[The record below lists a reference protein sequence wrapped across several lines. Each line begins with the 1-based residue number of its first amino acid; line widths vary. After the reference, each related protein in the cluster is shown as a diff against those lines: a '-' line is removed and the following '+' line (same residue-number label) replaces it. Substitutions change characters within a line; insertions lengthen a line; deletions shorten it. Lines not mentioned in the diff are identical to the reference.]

1 MKKGLIKMDFI
12 APFVN
17 SICYAPTIGCASLII
32 LVFILQVL
40 AFPFNLLNNILG
52 LVRKDR
58 GV

>member
-1 MKKGLIKMDFI
+1 MIKMDFI